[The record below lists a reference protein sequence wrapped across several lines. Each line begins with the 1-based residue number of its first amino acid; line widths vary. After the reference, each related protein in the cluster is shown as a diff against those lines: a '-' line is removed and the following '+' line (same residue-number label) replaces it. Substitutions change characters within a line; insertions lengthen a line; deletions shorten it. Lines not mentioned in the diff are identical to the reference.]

1 MQSQSI
7 IDRRNQRKYPHE
19 QRVLFIDPIP
29 AGRHRFVRKLMSPAW
44 PTVQWSDD
52 DIFSENEEEEAH
64 LCSIHELLSQ
74 KRESRKT
81 PQIYSSE
88 EDMNNTSS

>member
-52 DIFSENEEEEAH
+52 DIFSENEEEAH

-88 EDMNNTSS
+88 EEMNNKSS